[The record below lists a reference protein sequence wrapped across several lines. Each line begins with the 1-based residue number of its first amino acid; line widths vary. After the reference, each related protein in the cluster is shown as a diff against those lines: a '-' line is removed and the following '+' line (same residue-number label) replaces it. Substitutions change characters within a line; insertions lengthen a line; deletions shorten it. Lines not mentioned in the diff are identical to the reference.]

1 MRRIFSPVL
10 LMMMIYSASYAQKG
24 NAKTIPADTNSLR
37 IYIDKLNK
45 DADELYVRCPDSAR
59 KTAEQALL
67 LSEKIKY
74 NKGIGESFLSLGH
87 VYWSQSYYPI
97 SLFYLKS
104 ALTYIPKNENIL
116 LASCYNAIGRTY
128 MELKNFKEAERN
140 IELSGKYVDHDILLQ
155 GKNYSEQALLYTR
168 TKDYDKALTASLKAL
183 AFDRTVKD
191 NGEINIIYTRL
202 GSIYKFKNQ
211 MSKAAAYNDSA
222 FRMSF
227 KTGNKRLRAKMYI
240 EYADVYNQLK
250 RYDQAIAFA
259 QKGVVL
265 SDSIGLMDG
274 ISGAYRAMMF
284 AFEQKRDLGNALIY
298 QKKYSQAL
306 DKLNTAD
313 KIRNAELIQN
323 YFALNARLNEI
334 AVMEQKA
341 REDKARIS
349 FQNFIIITLIISLLV
364 VLLALYI
371 TWYNYKQK
379 KQLSNKL
386 RRQHEALLV
395 QKDLI
400 EGQSANLAAVN
411 KLKDKLLAVIGHDL
425 RTPFANLR
433 NIIGLFEDNSLDL
446 EDMHGLMRK
455 MEPVIKGGEL
465 TLNNLL
471 EWAGSQIRGINVSP
485 AAIDINLI
493 GDEMTQ
499 TYNYQLL
506 QKNIKFQNVAI
517 TGHCVKADEKHIKVV
532 IGNLISNAIKFTDDN
547 GTITLSSTVANT
559 DLVISINDT
568 GKGIAGD
575 QLTKLFN
582 LNSHFTQSG
591 TMGEVGTGIGLFL
604 CKELVE
610 FNGGR
615 LWVTSVLN
623 QGSTFSFSLP
633 LAT

>member
-1 MRRIFSPVL
+1 
-10 LMMMIYSASYAQKG
+10 MIYSASYAQQE
-24 NAKTIPADTNSLR
+24 THQIIPANVNGLK

-45 DADELYVRCPDSAR
+45 AADALYVRSPDSAR
-59 KTAEQALL
+59 KMAEQALL
-67 LSEKIKY
+67 LAEKIKY
-74 NKGIGESFLSLGH
+74 NKGIGESFLNLGH

-116 LASCYNAIGRTY
+116 LANCYNATGRTY

-183 AFDRTVKD
+183 TFDRIAKD
-191 NGEINIIYTRL
+191 DGEINIIYTRL

-211 MSKAAAYNDSA
+211 MPKALAYNDSA

-227 KTGNKRLRAKMYI
+227 KTGNKRLRAKMYV

-250 RYDQAIAFA
+250 QYDQAIAFA
-259 QKGVVL
+259 QKGAAL

-284 AFEQKRDLGNALIY
+284 AFEQKKDLGNALIY
-298 QKKYSQAL
+298 QKKYSLAL

-313 KIRNAELIQN
+313 KNRNTELIQN

-341 REDKARIS
+341 REDKARIN
-349 FQNFIIITLIISLLV
+349 FQNAIIITLVISLAI
-364 VLLALYI
+364 VLLTLYI

-400 EGQSANLAAVN
+400 EDQSANLATVN

-471 EWAGSQIRGINVSP
+471 EWAGSQIRGINVNP

-493 GDEMTQ
+493 GDEMAQ

-517 TGHCVKADEKHIKVV
+517 TGHCVKADEKHVKVV

-547 GTITLSSTVANT
+547 GTITLSSTVDNKE
-559 DLVISINDT
+559 LIISVNDT
-568 GKGIAGD
+568 GKGIAEN

-582 LNSHFTQSG
+582 LNSHFTQNG

-615 LWVTSVLN
+615 LWVTSQLSK
-623 QGSTFSFSLP
+623 GSTFSFSLP
-633 LAT
+633 LAG

>member
-1 MRRIFSPVL
+1 
-10 LMMMIYSASYAQKG
+10 MIYSASYAQKE
-24 NAKTIPADTNSLR
+24 NAETIPADTNGLR
-37 IYIDKLNK
+37 VYIDKHNK
-45 DADELYVRCPDSAR
+45 DADDLYVRCPDSAR
-59 KTAEQALL
+59 KMAEQALL

-74 NKGIGESFLSLGH
+74 NKGIGESFFSLGH

-104 ALTYIPKNENIL
+104 ALTYIPKNENTL
-116 LASCYNAIGRTY
+116 LANCYNAIGRTY

-140 IELSGKYVDHDILLQ
+140 IELSGKYVDHDMLLQ

-183 AFDRTVKD
+183 TFDRVAKD
-191 NGEINIIYTRL
+191 DGEINIIYTRL

-211 MSKAAAYNDSA
+211 MSKATAYNDSA

-227 KTGNKRLRAKMYI
+227 KTSNKRLRAKMYV

-250 RYDQAIAFA
+250 QYDKAITFA
-259 QKGVVL
+259 QKGVAL

-284 AFEQKRDLGNALIY
+284 AFEQKKDLGNALIY

-313 KIRNAELIQN
+313 KIRNTELIQN

-341 REDKARIS
+341 REDKARIN
-349 FQNFIIITLIISLLV
+349 FQNALIVTLIISLAV

-379 KQLSNKL
+379 KQLNNKL

-400 EGQSANLAAVN
+400 EDQSENLATVN

-446 EDMHGLMRK
+446 EDVHGLMRK

-493 GDEMTQ
+493 GDEMAQ

-506 QKNIKFQNVAI
+506 QKDIKFQNMAI
-517 TGHCVKADEKHIKVV
+517 TGHCVKADEKHVKVV

-547 GTITLSSTVANT
+547 GTITLSSAVINT
-559 DLVISINDT
+559 ELVISINDT

>member
-1 MRRIFSPVL
+1 MRRILSPVL
-10 LMMMIYSASYAQKG
+10 LLMMIHSASYAQKE
-24 NAKTIPADTNSLR
+24 NAKTTPADTNSLR
-37 IYIDKLNK
+37 VYIDKHNK
-45 DADELYVRCPDSAR
+45 DAGELYVRCPDSAR
-59 KTAEQALL
+59 KMAEHALL

-104 ALTYIPKNENIL
+104 ALTHIPKNENIL
-116 LASCYNAIGRTY
+116 LANCYNAIGRTY

-168 TKDYDKALTASLKAL
+168 TKNYDKALIASLKAL
-183 AFDRTVKD
+183 TFDRTAKD
-191 NGEINIIYTRL
+191 DGEINIIYTRL

-227 KTGNKRLRAKMYI
+227 KTGNKRLRAKMYV
-240 EYADVYNQLK
+240 EYADIYNQLK
-250 RYDQAIAFA
+250 HYDQAIAAA
-259 QKGVVL
+259 QKGAAL

-284 AFEQKRDLGNALIY
+284 AFEQKKDLSNALIY

-313 KIRNAELIQN
+313 KIRNTELIQN
-323 YFALNARLNEI
+323 YFALNTRLNEI

-341 REDKARIS
+341 REDKARIN
-349 FQNFIIITLIISLLV
+349 FQNALIIILVISLAV

-379 KQLSNKL
+379 KQLNTKL
-386 RRQHEALLV
+386 NRQHEALLV

-400 EGQSANLAAVN
+400 EGQSVNLAAVN

-547 GTITLSSTVANT
+547 GTITLSSTVTNT